1 MTAHFAPNIP
11 NTTITIARD
20 LTRFAG
26 TPFFIIS
33 EEIVL
38 VYSSVGLWYKAQH
51 TEKIEFLPSDEA
63 SAALEWNHLR
73 SPSGQ
78 RKKRL
83 YLVISDG
90 KDLKWEIRSDRCG
103 YEDEKCAEADFEKI
117 ISTLAQDGAIPPEI
131 PETLTIRVLDYDQHS
146 RSYWLS
152 VVDAVGNVIAKDI
165 EWHSTRLLRE
175 LLMPTRFTALSIECD
190 NPNLREQVL
199 SEPNLG

>member
-1 MTAHFAPNIP
+1 MTTHFAPDIP
-11 NTTITIARD
+11 NATITNARD
-20 LTRFAG
+20 LTQFAG
-26 TPFFIIS
+26 TPLFIIA

-51 TEKIEFLPSDEA
+51 TEKVEFFPSDEA
-63 SAALEWNHLR
+63 SAALEWDHVG

-78 RKKRL
+78 RKRRL

-103 YEDEKCAEADFEKI
+103 YEDEKCAEGDFEKI
-117 ISTLAQDGAIPPEI
+117 VSALAQDGPEI
-131 PETLTIRVLDYDQHS
+131 PETLTIRVLEYDQGS
-146 RSYWLS
+146 RSYWLA
-152 VVDAVGNVIAKDI
+152 VVDALGNVIAIEI
-165 EWHSTRLLRE
+165 EWHSTRLLSE

-190 NPNLREQVL
+190 DPRLREQIL